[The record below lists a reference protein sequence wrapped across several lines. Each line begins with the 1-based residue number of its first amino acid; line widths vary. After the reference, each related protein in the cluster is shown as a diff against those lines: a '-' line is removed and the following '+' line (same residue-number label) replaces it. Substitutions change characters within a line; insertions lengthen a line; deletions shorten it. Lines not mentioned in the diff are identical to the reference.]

1 MRDRASLILFI
12 FIILLVII
20 LAQNG
25 VLGNII
31 SGLSSGDYF
40 AVTVQPG
47 LPTVR
52 PLSFATS
59 TPRNQILPPPVLPTI
74 YVPPAYA
81 PTYPPLQQTVPPGVI
96 PTAVPGGV
104 ASGGQCIV
112 PNGWVAYTIQPGDT
126 LANIAAVY
134 GLTVDQ
140 LARANC
146 LSNPDLIYEGQI
158 LAVPGSQ

>member
-31 SGLSSGDYF
+31 SGLSSGDF
-40 AVTVQPG
+40 FSVTAQPG

-52 PLSFATS
+52 PLSFGTS
-59 TPRNQILPPPVLPTI
+59 TPRNQVLPPPILPTMYI
-74 YVPPAYA
+74 PPAYA
-81 PTYPPLQQTVPPGVI
+81 PTYPSQPTAAPGVI
-96 PTAVPGGV
+96 PTPVPGGV
-104 ASGGQCIV
+104 VQGGQCVV
-112 PNGWVAYTIQPGDT
+112 PNGWVAYTVQPGDT

-134 GLTVDQ
+134 GLTADQ
-140 LARANC
+140 LASANC

-158 LAVPGSQ
+158 LAVPGNQ